1 MGRVIEI
8 QPGDEVEVTWKRS
21 IYQLP
26 VNEAKNNIGT
36 VVMITKRL
44 IQIRHPLGYTFSVSK
59 ADLISGT
66 KLTVTKQ
73 KEVDPMAAFEA
84 FDRQTDE
91 VEEPAASVVEVKPE
105 VEPDPQA
112 DSDPEFHV
120 VEGQD
125 WKTIL
130 TPKIFMGLK
139 QAGWSDNRIA
149 KACGTYTGKL
159 TEWKRENGLGN
170 VRLKTDGTF
179 QAPKTITR
187 ECDCDGT
194 CGDACKCRPVKS
206 PQAQLVTDQVELDTT
221 GNEGL
226 DSDYSRPFKSEPIKA
241 ELTVAQV
248 VELMAELEGD
258 IDDCDTA
265 LAELGEGNVRV
276 LLESCRNG
284 CSARLEQLLASKV
297 IS

>member
-112 DSDPEFHV
+112 DSDPEFHI

-125 WKTIL
+125 WKTVL
-130 TPKIFMGLK
+130 TPEIFMGLK

-159 TEWKRENGLGN
+159 TEWKREHGLGN
-170 VRLKTDGTF
+170 VKLKTDGTF
-179 QAPKTITR
+179 PGIEPVAQ
-187 ECDCDGT
+187 DCNCGGT
-194 CGDACKCRPVKS
+194 CGDQCQCHPGAIEETRPASVAS
-206 PQAQLVTDQVELDTT
+206 SSQAANQLQAEIDVADKRGLTLARAIDLVTELKQDI
-221 GNEGL
+221 
-226 DSDYSRPFKSEPIKA
+226 KSCGAALAVDE
-241 ELTVAQV
+241 V
-248 VELMAELEGD
+248 EGD
-258 IDDCDTA
+258 
-265 LAELGEGNVRV
+265 VRE
-276 LLESCRNG
+276 LLENYRNG
-284 CSARLEQLLASKV
+284 CTSRLNQLLVSKV
-297 IS
+297 VE

>member
-1 MGRVIEI
+1 M
-8 QPGDEVEVTWKRS
+8 
-21 IYQLP
+21 
-26 VNEAKNNIGT
+26 EAG
-36 VVMITKRL
+36 
-44 IQIRHPLGYTFSVSK
+44 
-59 ADLISGT
+59 
-66 KLTVTKQ
+66 
-73 KEVDPMAAFEA
+73 
-84 FDRQTDE
+84 
-91 VEEPAASVVEVKPE
+91 
-105 VEPDPQA
+105 
-112 DSDPEFHV
+112 
-120 VEGQD
+120 
-125 WKTIL
+125 
-130 TPKIFMGLK
+130 
-139 QAGWSDNRIA
+139 
-149 KACGTYTGKL
+149 
-159 TEWKRENGLGN
+159 KRENGLGN